1 MGSYS
6 PPPLKL
12 EVEKSSWSEI
22 GRIYIAYEHA
32 DNSQPQHIF
41 WDEKKHI
48 AVYSTPIVTL
58 SLNFANFTYTAQDHG
73 HFVRASFANKFS
85 FSILK
90 KYETRRDAS
99 TNEYI
104 VRNLDQYIT
113 LPYPDGL
120 PEGTWVLEMVNVSPS
135 GRYLVWEFWRFVGE
149 EGDPWMCFV
158 FYR

>member
-22 GRIYIAYEHA
+22 GRIYIAYEDA
-32 DNSQPQHIF
+32 NNSQPQHIF
-41 WDEKKHI
+41 WDEKRRI

-58 SLNFANFTYTAQDHG
+58 SLNFANFTYTAKRHG
-73 HFVRASFANKFS
+73 HFVEASFANQFT

-90 KYETRRDAS
+90 KYETRRDS
-99 TNEYI
+99 PTSEYI
-104 VRNLDQYIT
+104 VRNLDQYINV
-113 LPYPDGL
+113 PYPVGL
-120 PEGTWVLEMVNVSPS
+120 PRATWVVEMFNVSPS
-135 GRYLVWEFWRFVGE
+135 GRYLVWEFWRFYGDV
-149 EGDPWMCFV
+149 GDPWMVFV